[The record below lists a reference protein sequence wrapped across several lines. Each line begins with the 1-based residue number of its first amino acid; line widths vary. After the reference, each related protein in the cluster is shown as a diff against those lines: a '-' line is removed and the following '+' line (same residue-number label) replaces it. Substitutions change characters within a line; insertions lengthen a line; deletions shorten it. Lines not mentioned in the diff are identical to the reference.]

1 MIELNMQRTEVGAT
15 AISEA
20 IAELSAT
27 IKADPLYGT
36 LWAAHQALQVDE
48 EAQQLLEDV
57 QLRQRRLQFSAAGA
71 DEAEFQA
78 LLERFYR
85 LPVVAAYHEAED
97 ALVDLLK
104 EIDGVISTT
113 MGIDFAANAK
123 RSCCGG

>member
-20 IAELSAT
+20 IAELSAA
-27 IKADPLYGT
+27 IKADPSYGT

-57 QLRQRRLQFSAAGA
+57 QARQRRLQFSADGV

-78 LLERFYR
+78 LLECFYR

-104 EIDGVISTT
+104 EIDGVIGTT